1 MQINHMIQSGNL
13 ERPMKALILIH
24 GRGGSADDII
34 GLSEYLAVD
43 DYLLIGPQADENT
56 WYPHSF
62 LAPQQDNQPFLDRS
76 LQRIADA
83 VALAKSKGVEETS
96 IYFLGFSQGACLALE
111 YTARNAQRYGGIVA
125 FTGGLIGQS
134 LSLENYNGD
143 FDGTPIFIGSSDPDF
158 HVPVERV
165 QDSTVQ
171 LRKMGAL
178 VTERIYPEMGH
189 RISKEEIILA
199 STVVFNQGDPRD

>member
-62 LAPQQDNQPFLDRS
+62 LAPQQDYQPFLDRS

>member
-76 LQRIADA
+76 LQRIANA

-199 STVVFNQGDPRD
+199 NTVVFNQGDPRD

>member
-83 VALAKSKGVEETS
+83 VALAKSKGVDETS
-96 IYFLGFSQGACLALE
+96 VYFLGFSQGACLALE

-199 STVVFNQGDPRD
+199 NTVVFNQGDPRD

>member
-83 VALAKSKGVEETS
+83 VALAKSKGVEEKS
-96 IYFLGFSQGACLALE
+96 VYFLGFSQGACLALE

-199 STVVFNQGDPRD
+199 NTVVFNQGDPRD

>member
-1 MQINHMIQSGNL
+1 MQINHMIQLGYL

-199 STVVFNQGDPRD
+199 NTVVFNQGDPRD

>member
-199 STVVFNQGDPRD
+199 NTVVFNQGGPRD

>member
-62 LAPQQDNQPFLDRS
+62 
-76 LQRIADA
+76 
-83 VALAKSKGVEETS
+83 
-96 IYFLGFSQGACLALE
+96 
-111 YTARNAQRYGGIVA
+111 
-125 FTGGLIGQS
+125 
-134 LSLENYNGD
+134 
-143 FDGTPIFIGSSDPDF
+143 
-158 HVPVERV
+158 
-165 QDSTVQ
+165 
-171 LRKMGAL
+171 
-178 VTERIYPEMGH
+178 
-189 RISKEEIILA
+189 
-199 STVVFNQGDPRD
+199 

>member
-96 IYFLGFSQGACLALE
+96 VYFLGFSQGACLALE

-143 FDGTPIFIGSSDPDF
+143 FDGTPIFIGSSDTDF

-199 STVVFNQGDPRD
+199 NTVVFNQGDPRD

>member
-111 YTARNAQRYGGIVA
+111 YTARNAQRYGG
-125 FTGGLIGQS
+125 T
-134 LSLENYNGD
+134 
-143 FDGTPIFIGSSDPDF
+143 
-158 HVPVERV
+158 
-165 QDSTVQ
+165 
-171 LRKMGAL
+171 
-178 VTERIYPEMGH
+178 
-189 RISKEEIILA
+189 
-199 STVVFNQGDPRD
+199 

>member
-96 IYFLGFSQGACLALE
+96 VYFLGFSQGACLALE

-199 STVVFNQGDPRD
+199 NTVVFNQGDPRD

>member
-1 MQINHMIQSGNL
+1 MQIDHMIQSGNL

-199 STVVFNQGDPRD
+199 NTVVFNQGDPRD

>member
-199 STVVFNQGDPRD
+199 NTVVFNQGDPRD

>member
-111 YTARNAQRYGGIVA
+111 YTVRNAQRYGGIVA

-165 QDSTVQ
+165 QDSTIQ

-199 STVVFNQGDPRD
+199 NTVVFNQGDPRD